1 MTTAKVKAKKVRKLA
16 HATRMKVR
24 LRSKGKVSHNKTPK
38 PRKRDRI
45 LATAPAGK
53 KKSIWGSF
61 KDRVKSKMKA
71 RITKREA
78 AEQSKKVKTVQ

>member
-1 MTTAKVKAKKVRKLA
+1 MTKAKVQAKKVRKLA

-53 KKSIWGSF
+53 KKSVWDSF
-61 KDRVKSKMKA
+61 KDKMKFKMKA

-78 AEQSKKVKTVQ
+78 VEQSKKGKTV